1 MTPPK
6 PSNPD
11 RLCPF
16 LPEWE
21 VYIGCIFVYIVGP
34 GPDAMRRCSERSLTP
49 GTKDELKIARKT
61 VKLLN
66 KTERENIDA
75 GPAEILSALIKCGY
89 KEELL

>member
-1 MTPPK
+1 
-6 PSNPD
+6 
-11 RLCPF
+11 
-16 LPEWE
+16 
-21 VYIGCIFVYIVGP
+21 
-34 GPDAMRRCSERSLTP
+34 MRRCSERSLTP

-75 GPAEILSALIKCGY
+75 GPAEILAALIKCGY